1 MDQSGNNH
9 LLLRASQSGPPSY
22 NGQHA
27 ATDRMRELLART
39 VHDHIIEERSTA
51 AALQDIR
58 QRLDA
63 LDGACAIAATLDG
76 LAATLGA
83 LDAKLTARLERLD
96 ERLDDQYDR
105 VRSMDDKL
113 ESQWASTEET
123 VARAVEAATA
133 GITARI
139 ASLEDTVLTLAEALL
154 RPARPLLPL
163 DGAWRLA
170 RDVEHHAV
178 DIADLVRDP
187 GGDPREH
194 LVGEPGPVGGHRV
207 LARHRPDHDRVAVGP
222 PVALHADGAHVG
234 EQHHRALPDG
244 LVEARGG
251 QLRA

>member
-63 LDGACAIAATLDG
+63 LDGASAIAATLDG
-76 LAATLGA
+76 LAASLGA
-83 LDAKLTARLERLD
+83 LDSKLTARLERLD

-105 VRSMDDKL
+105 VRAI
-113 ESQWASTEET
+113 ESAVEGQSISLDQA
-123 VARAVEAATA
+123 VAKAVEAASVD
-133 GITARI
+133 IMARI

-154 RPARPLLPL
+154 RPPIR
-163 DGAWRLA
+163 
-170 RDVEHHAV
+170 
-178 DIADLVRDP
+178 
-187 GGDPREH
+187 
-194 LVGEPGPVGGHRV
+194 
-207 LARHRPDHDRVAVGP
+207 
-222 PVALHADGAHVG
+222 
-234 EQHHRALPDG
+234 
-244 LVEARGG
+244 
-251 QLRA
+251 